1 MFDSLKALKSFLWS
15 RNYFRE
21 QLLRCTLPYFGS
33 GVPATMT
40 AVVPTWTYPGH
51 ILDMWLVS
59 DGHLLPV
66 TPVLTACVFGFI
78 RCHGGILTF
87 YLGVLL
93 LGTVSVAYC

>member
-1 MFDSLKALKSFLWS
+1 M
-15 RNYFRE
+15 R
-21 QLLRCTLPYFGS
+21 
-33 GVPATMT
+33 
-40 AVVPTWTYPGH
+40 
-51 ILDMWLVS
+51 LVS